1 MVPEVYEWGMRVLF
15 RPVFAGAAF
24 LLAAVQPASP
34 ESGAAERDLTRVVY
48 DYAVTSYCGTLT
60 PEVEAGFRRELAIL
74 TRRHGLDEE
83 TARRQRIR
91 GWIAADRE
99 WSNRGLGGHR
109 AWCRE
114 EGVTAAR
121 HFQAI
126 ARGSRQP

>member
-1 MVPEVYEWGMRVLF
+1 MVPAVYECRTKCSDNCA
-15 RPVFAGAAF
+15 FAVAA
-24 LLAAVQPASP
+24 LLLSVAFPA
-34 ESGAAERDLTRVVY
+34 AAEDRNLTRVVY

-60 PEVEAGFRRELAIL
+60 PQVEAGFRLELATL
-74 TRRHGLDEE
+74 TARSGLDEQA
-83 TARRQRIR
+83 ARRQRIR

-114 EGVTAAR
+114 EGVAAAR
-121 HFQAI
+121 HFSAI